1 MKFIKKNIKKILKP
15 IAYVILGMLVTLSL
29 YTFIAT
35 DIMKKDYVNIFGY
48 TYFVVS
54 TGSMSGTIEVN
65 DIIFV
70 KITNKVKEDD
80 VITYKKDNA
89 IITHRLIR
97 IVGDEYIAQGDANN
111 VSDDP
116 IKKNDIIGK
125 VALTI
130 SPSFILKVIILLIIL
145 FVFLSL
151 INFDK
156 LIAKYAID
164 DDSKGDTGE
173 DFLRYAKFTLKHPIE
188 SFKKIII
195 GEPVAKTTETYI
207 PEDIFYS
214 RKRREDKPTGMTV
227 SIPLKDI
234 EAMQEKQENEE
245 KSSEDIEVLEF
256 EDIIDT
262 ASNNIVTKES
272 DSQAKEKEVLDL
284 VSNLLRV
291 KNTTLTTTK
300 INKKW
305 LTKYQYV
312 FKLANILLLGDKLSL
327 DDEIDHPPFKEIY
340 DYDLERVGLY
350 ENLRNKI
357 YEMPIYVFLRILTY
371 AILYNDDEFFD
382 GVFKI
387 MKYKI
392 KIDKD
397 DNFKLLKKNDSNG
410 KKQLK
415 LLITF
420 MKKISLKYDN
430 KNVFELERIEKL
442 AKIKNYANE

>member
-1 MKFIKKNIKKILKP
+1 MKYIKKVFKLF
-15 IAYVILGMLVTLSL
+15 AYLILGALVTLSL
-29 YTFIAT
+29 YTFIVT
-35 DIMKKDYVNIFGY
+35 DVMKKDYVNVFGY

-70 KITNKVKEDD
+70 KLTDRVKEDD
-80 VITYKKDNA
+80 IITYKKDNA

-116 IKKNDIIGK
+116 IKKTDIIGK
-125 VALTI
+125 VNLVI
-130 SPSFILKVIILLIIL
+130 SPAFILKTIAVLIIL
-145 FVFLSL
+145 FIFMSL
-151 INFDK
+151 LNFDK
-156 LIAKYAID
+156 IVAKYAIED
-164 DDSKGDTGE
+164 ESRGDTGE
-173 DFLRYAKFTLKHPIE
+173 DLLRNAKFTFKHP
-188 SFKKIII
+188 FKSLKRLLI
-195 GEPVAKTTETYI
+195 GEKPTKSSENYI

-214 RKRREDKPTGMTV
+214 RPKREEKSTGMTV
-227 SIPLKDI
+227 NIPLKEI
-234 EAMQEKQENEE
+234 EAMQEKQEKEEAEEE
-245 KSSEDIEVLEF
+245 KIEVLEF
-256 EDIIDT
+256 ENVIDID
-262 ASNNIVTKES
+262 SNNIVTKEN
-272 DSQAKEKEVLDL
+272 DFKAKEKEVLEL
-284 VSNLLRV
+284 VDNLLRV
-291 KNTTLTTTK
+291 KNATLTTTK

-312 FKLANILLLGDKLSL
+312 FKLANIILLGDKISL
-327 DDEIDHPPFKEIY
+327 EDEIDHPSFKEIY

-392 KIDKD
+392 KIDKE
-397 DNFKLLKKNDSNG
+397 DNFKMLKKNDSNG

-420 MKKISLKYDN
+420 MKKISLNYDN

-442 AKIKNYANE
+442 AKIKSYANE